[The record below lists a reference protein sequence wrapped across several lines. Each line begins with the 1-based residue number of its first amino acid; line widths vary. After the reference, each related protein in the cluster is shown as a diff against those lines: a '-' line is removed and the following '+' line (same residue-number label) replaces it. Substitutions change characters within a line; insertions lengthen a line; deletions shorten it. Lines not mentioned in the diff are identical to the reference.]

1 MTKARRNGEV
11 VKNSKKNKK
20 KWWSGCHETYEEK
33 GSGAVLVPCR
43 SPAVQ
48 ADAKNL
54 FSVFEFFLLQYIC
67 NLEKLG
73 SIETPFCWKTCQWWQ
88 VIIFL
93 VWKCMEQ
100 YIGRTKNS
108 AWCDKCVRMGI
119 FVQKNYFVTVPLF
132 LFVKDF
138 VTVPLRIF
146 VTNLDM
152 DNITKFGVAL
162 FLTIWPVR

>member
-1 MTKARRNGEV
+1 
-11 VKNSKKNKK
+11 
-20 KWWSGCHETYEEK
+20 
-33 GSGAVLVPCR
+33 
-43 SPAVQ
+43 
-48 ADAKNL
+48 
-54 FSVFEFFLLQYIC
+54 
-67 NLEKLG
+67 
-73 SIETPFCWKTCQWWQ
+73 
-88 VIIFL
+88 
-93 VWKCMEQ
+93 
-100 YIGRTKNS
+100 
-108 AWCDKCVRMGI
+108 MGI